1 MLESGS
7 NFFACEIVSSLSE
20 NNVYQSYLARA
31 EDGTSVRLLVSVALF
46 VDGDKRV
53 SDLVQQW
60 KDYTFAGVSVPQRAG
75 FCEDRFVCT
84 YPAFEGLALEQSSLG
99 HQLPTR
105 DAIDVVQRV
114 ASLLVEPHQLGL
126 AHGNVSPATIVFK
139 GTDLFLDGFFLNQV
153 FKLDYQSGLNP
164 AYTSPEQ
171 VRGEMPVAASD
182 IYNLGCVLYSL
193 LSGQQ
198 PFNGTDSFTVAMQH
212 LQGAFP
218 ELPEGHCCRQLLVKM
233 TQSASDERLTA
244 VQLLD
249 EIQILL
255 DSEEINQVHSFA
267 EDTIEN
273 PLEDDFVDESS
284 DQVSMDESLD
294 FTARIEARLK
304 EYSSV
309 MAETIEPN
317 DNADNEIEVTNAL
330 EQLPDEKKSQIW
342 RYLLILLIGIF
353 LGSGLYFLV
362 IPRSVESLAVS
373 AVAVDEISDRLDQAL
388 VDWQEKNVDEAL
400 SLLQELVNQYPDD
413 PRPINNLAAI
423 YAAQGDYEHARESL
437 ERALETDA
445 NYATIYNNL
454 ASIYA
459 EMARDS
465 YGRALL
471 LDQTRDPLQLIS
483 LSSQGGVEVDA
494 SVQQEADSLPVAES
508 AETAILV
515 AESGNRKAQTDDL
528 VVADVVTEAVQEKAG
543 IVVGETPV
551 VEVEEAPVAEVVE
564 SAPAETVALPDEA
577 LTTIEPDIAE
587 PVAEAVISTLDEDAV
602 KFMQRWAKAWSEQ
615 DIAAYLACY
624 DEEFSP
630 PGGRTRVAWE
640 SQRQQRISKPDSINV
655 TLIDHQVENQ
665 EDGSVRFEAI
675 QVYRSDVYSDK
686 THKVFNLHQVDGT
699 WLILRERSLGS
710 AQ

>member
-20 NNVYQSYLARA
+20 NNVYQSYLART
-31 EDGTSVRLLVSVALF
+31 EDGTSVRLLVSVAHF
-46 VDGDKRV
+46 VDGDKRI

-60 KDYTFAGVSVPQRAG
+60 KDYDFAGVSVPLRAG
-75 FCEDRFVCT
+75 FCEDRFACT

-99 HQLPTR
+99 HQLPVR

-114 ASLLVEPHQLGL
+114 ARLLVKPHQSGL

-139 GTDLFLDGFFLNQV
+139 GEDLFLDGFFLTQV
-153 FKLDYQSGLNP
+153 FKLDFQSGVNP

-171 VRGEMPVAASD
+171 VRGEVPVAASD

-212 LQGAFP
+212 LQGDFP
-218 ELPEGHCCRQLLVKM
+218 ELPEEHCCRQLLANM
-233 TQSASDERLTA
+233 TQPTSNERLTA

-249 EIQILL
+249 EIQLLL
-255 DSEEINQVHSFA
+255 DSDEISQVHSFT
-267 EDTIEN
+267 EETIEN
-273 PLEDDFVDESS
+273 SVEDDFVGESP
-284 DQVSMDESLD
+284 DRGSMDENLD

-309 MAETIEPN
+309 MAESIDLNEN
-317 DNADNEIEVTNAL
+317 EDADDETAVADVL
-330 EQLPDEKKSQIW
+330 EQHPDLKKNQIW
-342 RYLLILLIGIF
+342 RYLLILLIGVL
-353 LGSGLYFLV
+353 LGSGTYFLV
-362 IPRSVESLAVS
+362 IPRSVGSLAVP
-373 AVAVDEISDRLDQAL
+373 AIEVDEISDRLDQAL
-388 VDWQEKNVDEAL
+388 ADWQEKNVDEAL
-400 SLLQELVNQYPDD
+400 LLLQDLVKQYPDD

-423 YAAQGDYEHARESL
+423 YAAQGDYERARESL
-437 ERALETDA
+437 ERALKTDA

-465 YGRALL
+465 YGKALL
-471 LDQTRDPLQLIS
+471 LDQTRDPLQLIT
-483 LSSQGGVEVDA
+483 LSGQGGVEVDA
-494 SVQQEADSLPVAES
+494 SVQQDAGGQPAD
-508 AETAILV
+508 TAILV
-515 AESGNRKAQTDDL
+515 AESGNRKDQTDDV
-528 VVADVVTEAVQEKAG
+528 VVADVVTEAVQEQADS
-543 IVVGETPV
+543 VVGETPV
-551 VEVEEAPVAEVVE
+551 VEAEEIPAVEVAE
-564 SAPAETVALPDEA
+564 SAQAETVAFPGGEPTAID
-577 LTTIEPDIAE
+577 PDIAG
-587 PVAEAVISTLDEDAV
+587 PVAEAVISTVDEDAV

-615 DIAAYLACY
+615 DISAYLACY
-624 DEEFSP
+624 DNEFSP
-630 PGGRTRVAWE
+630 PGGKTRVAWE
-640 SQRQQRISKPDSINV
+640 SQRQQRISKPDSIDV
-655 TLIDHQVENQ
+655 TLIDHQVKIQ
-665 EDGSVRFEAI
+665 DDGSVRFEAI